1 MNEQSTAKLQ
11 EALKGDLT
19 DYQAIPF
26 WSWNNE
32 LDEEILVKQIEEM
45 KEAGMGGFIMH
56 ARTGL
61 KTEYLGEK
69 WFSCVDA
76 CLKKAKELGMNAW
89 IYDENGWPSGF
100 VGGKLLENE
109 AYRAQ
114 FLEYEVKSEYD
125 ETAFAVY
132 ERTTAGFIRLHGNL
146 AGVNEYH
153 CVYLRTSP
161 ANSDI
166 LNPEVVDEFIR
177 QTHEEYY
184 KRFADSFGK
193 ELVGFF
199 TDEPQY
205 YRWGTPYT
213 RAAAA
218 AYKEKYGKDIRD
230 DGLVYLFLQKDEHG
244 YPFRQRYYRILNE
257 LYTLNFYKKLY
268 DWCDE
273 HGCKLTGH
281 SVEEVGLH
289 TQMWGG
295 AGCMPSYEYEHIPG
309 MDCLGR
315 ECSSELAPRQVG
327 SVASQLG
334 IKQTLTET
342 FGCAGYDVTPQ
353 ELKSLGEY
361 QFFNG
366 INLMCHHLYP
376 YSLAGQG
383 KHDHPPVFSKHGNWW
398 EEFRVFNDHFTKLG
412 YIVANTKENC
422 DVLLVNPMRSV
433 YLDYVRSVGYDSVKE
448 LEDRFGLLLKQLR
461 DNGVQYQLADEW
473 LLEKY
478 GKAED
483 GKVILG
489 QCEYTTV
496 IVPFMPTISHSTLE
510 LLNAYTGKLLLLS
523 TPKYVDG
530 KKEKIGLTSNVTF
543 DDVLANTQVKFRCL
557 EGYAGMTSRTGEL
570 GDYIFIKNY
579 SHTDRAVIKTEG
591 IADTYKALDLETFA
605 LKNISD
611 EYILPKC
618 ESLILIKDETA
629 RAETKKQTV
638 ENVTE
643 AFAVTGVTENYLVMD
658 YASLSFD
665 GENFGEKMPLPQLF
679 EQLLRAD
686 YKGNV
691 YVRHTFTVNGKTPVK
706 LIMEKTRLLSA
717 KLNGKDVAFTTNAF
731 DFNFVEADVTDMLVE
746 GENVFVYGVAYSQHE
761 GVHFALFDP
770 LATESLRN
778 CLYYDTHIE
787 NVYLKGDFVVN
798 ADMSIGKREE
808 LPALASD
815 NYKNGYPF
823 FKGELTLE
831 GEYEYDGEGERSLS
845 LIGRFA
851 VAQLCINGKKTDL
864 TLDTQKDVTS
874 LLTVGKN
881 KIVITLR
888 SSLRNLFGPHHYIV
902 AEPMGVSPVSFT
914 MRGTWGEGVS
924 PDYTHEYHSV
934 PFGVDR
940 IEMLR
945 SE

>member
-11 EALKGDLT
+11 DALKGDLT

-32 LDEEILVKQIEEM
+32 LDEDILVKQIEEM

-109 AYRAQ
+109 SYRAQ

-146 AGVNEYH
+146 VGVDEYH

-244 YPFRQRYYRILNE
+244 YPFRQRYYRIMNE

-268 DWCDE
+268 DWCDA

-315 ECSSELAPRQVG
+315 DCSSELAPKQVG

-353 ELKSLGEY
+353 ELKSLGDY

-366 INLMCHHLYP
+366 IDLMCHHLYP
-376 YSLAGQG
+376 YSLAAQG
-383 KHDHPPVFSKHGNWW
+383 KYDHPPVFSKHGNWW
-398 EEFRVFNDHFTKLG
+398 EGFRVFNDYFTRLG
-412 YIVANTKENC
+412 YIVANTKENY
-422 DVLLVNPMRSV
+422 DVLLINPMRSI
-433 YLDYVRSVGYDSVKE
+433 YLDYVRSVGYESVKE
-448 LEDRFGLLLKQLR
+448 LEDSFNMLLKQLR

-483 GKVILG
+483 GKLILG
-489 QCEYTTV
+489 QCVYDTV
-496 IVPFMPTISHSTLE
+496 IMPVMPTVSRATLD
-510 LLNAYTGKLLLLS
+510 LLKAYTGRLLMFS

-530 KKEKIGLTSNVTF
+530 KKEKVLLASNVTF
-543 DDVLANTQVKFRCL
+543 DEIVAGAKIKFRCL
-557 EGYAGMTSRTGEL
+557 DGYAGVTSRTGEI

-579 SHTDRAVIKTEG
+579 SRTDTATIEMKEV
-591 IADTYKALDLETFA
+591 ADSYKALDLETFA
-605 LKNISD
+605 LTNISD
-611 EYILPKC
+611 EYTMQKC
-618 ESLILIKDETA
+618 EGLILIKDETA
-629 RAETKKQTV
+629 RSEKKAWTAE
-638 ENVTE
+638 NMTE
-643 AFAVTGVTENYLVMD
+643 AFRVTGVTENYLVMD

-665 GENFGEKMPLPQLF
+665 GESFGKKMPLPQLF

-686 YKGNV
+686 YKGKV
-691 YVRHTFTVNGKTPVK
+691 YIRHIFTVNGKTPVK
-706 LIMEKTRLLSA
+706 LIMEKTAVLSA
-717 KLNGKDVAFTTNAF
+717 KLNGKDVAFTTGAF
-731 DFNFVEADVTDMLVE
+731 DVNFVEADVTEMLEE
-746 GENVFVYGVAYSQHE
+746 GENEFIYSVDYYQHE

-770 LATESLRN
+770 LATESVRN

-798 ADMSIGKREE
+798 ADMSIEKRKD
-808 LPALASD
+808 LPALSSE
-815 NYKNGYPF
+815 NYKKGYPF
-823 FKGELTLE
+823 FKGELALE
-831 GEYEYDGEGERSLS
+831 GAYEYDGEGARVLT
-845 LIGRFA
+845 LDGRFA
-851 VAQLCINGKKTDL
+851 MAKVTINGVETNL
-864 TLDTQKDVTS
+864 TLDTKKDVTS
-874 LLTVGKN
+874 LLAVGKN
-881 KIVITLR
+881 DIKIVLH
-888 SSLRNLFGPHHYIV
+888 SSLRNLFGPHHFFID
-902 AEPMGVSPVSFT
+902 EPMGVGPTTFT
-914 MRGTWGEGVS
+914 MRGSWENGVS
-924 PDYTHEYHSV
+924 PQYTHEYHSV